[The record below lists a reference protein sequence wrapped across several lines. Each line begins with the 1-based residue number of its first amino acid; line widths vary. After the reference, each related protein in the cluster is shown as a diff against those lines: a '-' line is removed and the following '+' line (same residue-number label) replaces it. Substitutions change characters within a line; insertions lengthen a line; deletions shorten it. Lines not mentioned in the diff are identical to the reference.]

1 MRVAD
6 GYSLGL
12 VPFLERLGGFPGTPV
27 QQRKPA
33 WFEID
38 ATTVDLK
45 RLAPPLRSTPRALA
59 AMAAPHMARYVFTG

>member
-1 MRVAD
+1 
-6 GYSLGL
+6 
-12 VPFLERLGGFPGTPV
+12 VPA
-27 QQRKPA
+27 QQRRPG